1 MMKNI
6 ILKFKNRLL
15 AKGESQ
21 YIELFFNNGENFVL
35 LLILLLIL
43 LLGEYMDTPLFDII
57 LKMIGMS
64 IGFKSSSII
73 TTLRVGC
80 RNNKIKLFKLTKKI
94 LIIFSVILILIII
107 VHFFGILELKIEY
120 GKDSNL

>member
-6 ILKFKNRLL
+6 ILKFKNSWLRLL

-57 LKMIGMS
+57 IKMIGMS

-73 TTLRVGC
+73 NWC
-80 RNNKIKLFKLTKKI
+80 RNNKIKLFFYLDY
-94 LIIFSVILILIII
+94 
-107 VHFFGILELKIEY
+107 FFAT
-120 GKDSNL
+120 